1 MELGTK
7 TCSVNTSQ
15 GHCFYICNH
24 NASYIFPLSFVFCL
38 FDSKRL
44 LHFFITYYEV
54 ILIGSEISPQ
64 LFIGN
69 KMKPNW

>member
-15 GHCFYICNH
+15 GHCFYIWNY
-24 NASYIFPLSFVFCL
+24 NASYIFSLSFVLCL

-44 LHFFITYYEV
+44 LHFFITYHEV
-54 ILIGSEISPQ
+54 NLIGS

-69 KMKPNW
+69 KMKPNR